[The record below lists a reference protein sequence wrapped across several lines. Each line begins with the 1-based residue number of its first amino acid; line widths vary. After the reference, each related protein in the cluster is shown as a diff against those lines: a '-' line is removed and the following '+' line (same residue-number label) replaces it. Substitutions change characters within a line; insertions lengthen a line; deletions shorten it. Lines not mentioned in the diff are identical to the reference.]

1 MSERFFGSMKIKIG
15 IAEASPGPCF
25 SLPVVEVLS
34 SSEANAVS
42 ADQVGPVL
50 AQVEEIPQRKGKL
63 AGWSLVVMATR
74 LDLGPSRGLTSSFA
88 GRPGACPMRGA
99 SLRALAPGQAVSP

>member
-1 MSERFFGSMKIKIG
+1 PPTVRRRSRR
-15 IAEASPGPCF
+15 PGLCAARAVDRRGVAVRHL
-25 SLPVVEVLS
+25 SLCSIELVTAP
-34 SSEANAVS
+34 
-42 ADQVGPVL
+42 P
-50 AQVEEIPQRKGKL
+50 
-63 AGWSLVVMATR
+63 AGLRHVWDMTRWSLVVMATR